1 MEIRPMSASEREYY
15 VPPIERPLSD
25 AEVFRIAGE
34 LRSDRGTPEQA
45 RALMAQFVAGAYTN
59 GGPSRELVTF
69 VRDALADYLGGKSL
83 EAAFRVKRGR
93 RGRPTADARA
103 GIDLAKVM
111 LRHCVVHGSTVESAA
126 VKAAA
131 ACASSR
137 TNAWSAFHEH
147 KAKALQEMRTAGPP
161 EVNEA
166 FPEHRDRIIRL
177 FGVAIA

>member
-1 MEIRPMSASEREYY
+1 MVKHDNEYHFPPVERLLTDLE
-15 VPPIERPLSD
+15 
-25 AEVFRIAGE
+25 AFRLVGE
-34 LRSDRGTPEQA
+34 LRSDRGTPDQA
-45 RALMAQFVAGAYTN
+45 RALMAQFVAAAYTN
-59 GGPSRELVTF
+59 DGPSRELITF
-69 VRDALADYLGGKSL
+69 VRDALAEYLDGKSL

-111 LRHCVVHGSTVESAA
+111 LRHCVVRGSTVEAA
-126 VKAAA
+126 ALEGAA
-131 ACASSR
+131 ACHSSP
-137 TNAWSAFHEH
+137 TNAWAAFRDH
-147 KAKALQEMRTAGPP
+147 KTKALQEMRMRTDGPP